1 MKPTPALR
9 VLTLAVIGTLGA
21 LPAFADEPGFFYG
34 GVSAG
39 QTRAKIAEEDVVGR
53 VLPGAAV
60 TGVTSDK
67 RGNGYKLFGGYQLN
81 RNIGIEAGYFD
92 LGKFSFGATAGPN
105 TVNGGGPINGEARIN
120 KAFNIDLVG
129 TLPLTESLSALGR
142 VGVQRA
148 RTRASF
154 SGAGTANVVDTTPTR
169 TDTNFKVG
177 VGLQYEVN
185 RSFWVRGEVERY
197 RINDAVGGKG
207 NVNLYSVGVV
217 FPFGRAP
224 LPAPRAEMP
233 APAPYVAQ
241 APAPAPAPAPVYV
254 APPPPPAPV
263 VMAPVPK
270 RVSFSAESLFGFD
283 RAVVRPEGQAEL
295 DKFSR
300 ELAGTSFDK
309 ITVEGHTDRLGSTAY
324 NQKLS
329 VERAETV
336 KNYLVNSGKLDGGKI
351 AAVGMG
357 EGSPVTKPDDCK
369 GTKQTPALIACLQPD
384 RRVDVEVT
392 GTK

>member
-1 MKPTPALR
+1 MKHIPALR

-21 LPAFADEPGFFYG
+21 LPALAQEPGFFYG

-39 QTRAKIAEEDVVGR
+39 QTRAKIAEEDVIGR

-67 RGNGYKLFGGYQLN
+67 RDNGYKLFGGYQLN
-81 RNIGIEAGYFD
+81 RNFGVEAGYFD
-92 LGKFSFGATAGPN
+92 LGKFSFDGTAGPN
-105 TVNGGGPINGEARIN
+105 TVNGGGPISGEARIN

-129 TLPLTESLSALGR
+129 TLPVTESLSVLGR

-154 SGAGTANVVDTTPTR
+154 SGAGTAGVANTTPTK
-169 TDTNFKVG
+169 TDTNYKVG

-207 NVNLYSVGVV
+207 NVNLYSVGLV

-241 APAPAPAPAPVYV
+241 APAPAPVYV
-254 APPPPPAPV
+254 APPPPPPPAPV

-300 ELAGTSFDK
+300 ELAGTTFDK
-309 ITVEGHTDRLGSTAY
+309 ITVEGHTDRLGSTQY

-329 VERAETV
+329 MERAETV
-336 KNYLVNSGKLDGGKI
+336 KNYLVTSGKLDGGKI
-351 AAVGMG
+351 TAVGMG
-357 EGSPVTKPDDCK
+357 EGTPVTKPDDCK